1 MSEPNTILVESITPM
16 SVGFFAVR
24 VWRQEAV
31 DANSVPLPSTNDD
44 LYDLA
49 NALHDSG
56 SAREIMERFCALERV
71 NAVEVLDADKHG
83 LVGYVN
89 WP

>member
-24 VWRQEAV
+24 VWRQEEM
-31 DANSVPLPSTNDD
+31 DANGILVKSNDD

-49 NALHDSG
+49 NELHDCG
-56 SAREIMERFCALERV
+56 SRVEIMRRFCALERV
-71 NAVEVLDADKHG
+71 NAVEVLDSDKHG